1 MSLKV
6 AVVDRANT
14 LFQGQAAQV
23 VVPSAEGDLGILPGH
38 QPLLVVLR
46 PGTVRVIADKTTEI
60 PVSAGFAS
68 TDNDAVTVVLERDL
82 KPVSGELAEEIEAA
96 EVAEVTS
103 ALAGSKN

>member
-6 AVVDRANT
+6 AVVDRAQT
-14 LFQGQAAQV
+14 LFQGEADQV

-60 PVSAGFAS
+60 PVSSGFAS

-82 KPVSGELAEEIEAA
+82 E
-96 EVAEVTS
+96 S
-103 ALAGSKN
+103 ALGKSTGDVAGGNKPEADSSRAGKQN